1 MKGYVDKA
9 LCVGCGMC
17 AASCPEGFRLGDDGG
32 AEGYQELPAESIE
45 DAQQVAGDCPVGAIT
60 IVSAK

>member
-17 AASCPEGFRLGDDGG
+17 VGSCPEGFRLGEDGL
-32 AEGYQELPAESIE
+32 AEGYAKLPAESVD
-45 DAQQVAGDCPVGAIT
+45 DAQQAAGDCPVGAIRIIST
-60 IVSAK
+60 K